1 MTRPAKQCKGCGES
15 QGVYV
20 KAAQGMPKEVRKAHA
35 EVKAAAE
42 KKAAKIKTRANKPWK
57 NAGVKKA
64 Y

>member
-1 MTRPAKQCKGCGES
+1 M
-15 QGVYV
+15 YV